1 MKNLISIIIPV
12 YNAEKYIS
20 SCIDSILNQTIDNFE
35 IILINDGSTDNSLS
49 ILNDYKNKDIRVVVI
64 DKVNEGVSI
73 ARNVGIKHS
82 KGKYITFIDSD
93 DFLEPNALET
103 MLNLMIQ
110 FNSDIV
116 RTNYN
121 RIDTHA
127 TYIAKTYKNNE
138 LLVLNR
144 NNRKILYDDII
155 NQKIGCYLW
164 LLLIKKD
171 LLIKNNITF
180 NELLFV
186 HQDID
191 YYINLVKHAK
201 SIYFS
206 DAITYN
212 YYNNLG
218 GSKNYKYF
226 DRNVK
231 AFIDLYKS
239 IISKLGS
246 SYKGISS
253 SLFISLL
260 LPALHYLYLGDKD
273 KAKIKYNEII
283 NNKDI
288 QNIFKEYN
296 KKYFSKKI
304 LIIYPGYISIKKK
317 YSFATFK
324 LLFIN
329 SYSLYIKVRNIRDKL
344 KDLKDRKKR
353 HN

>member
-116 RTNYN
+116 RTSYYYIKNDNKYEGKKVNYEG
-121 RIDTHA
+121 I
-127 TYIAKTYKNNE
+127 YKVN
-138 LLVLNR
+138 
-144 NNRKILYDDII
+144 DDLRSSLIEDALM
-155 NQKIGCYLW
+155 QKMGCYLW
-164 LLLIKKD
+164 VLLIKKD

-191 YYINLVKHAK
+191 FYVKLFLHCK
-201 SIYFS
+201 TIYFS
-206 DAITYN
+206 NLYTYN
-212 YYNNLG
+212 YIING
-218 GSKNYKYF
+218 MGSKNIKYYE
-226 DRNVK
+226 RNK
-231 AFIDLYKS
+231 KS
-239 IISKLGS
+239 IINLYKALNKELKNKYKDLTSYLCYYFIISYIYPLSK
-246 SYKGISS
+246 
-253 SLFISLL
+253 
-260 LPALHYLYLGDKD
+260 
-273 KAKIKYNEII
+273 
-283 NNKDI
+283 KDI
-288 QNIFKEYN
+288 TKAENEYN
-296 KKYFSKKI
+296 K
-304 LIIYPGYISIKKK
+304 L
-317 YSFATFK
+317 
-324 LLFIN
+324 
-329 SYSLYIKVRNIRDKL
+329 L
-344 KDLKDRKKR
+344 KDKVFMEMVSNINKKSFKNIFSLDYIFYKLVLKSSSFKKVKFYYLTQYKIR
-353 HN
+353 NLFK